1 MTWTVTYEI
10 ARYKPGEPPRTDTF
24 KVEIE
29 PHRTV
34 LDGIEMIWAYQDRT
48 LTFRHAC
55 HHASCGSCAFVVNG
69 VEVLPCI
76 VEIQSVV
83 ENGGTLRCEPLY
95 SFPVVSDLV
104 VDMGPFFEKMRMMEM
119 PIITPTGP
127 LPQQPADDYNR
138 FENCIECGMCMSAC
152 PVVATDPNYLGPAPL
167 AAAHRIIQRPDIPE
181 ETKQRIWELVDSD
194 NGLWRCHVAME
205 CTTVCPSDVDPG
217 GKIMDLRRL
226 ATANRIRKLLGLKP
240 KLPVGVED
248 A

>member
-119 PIITPTGP
+119 PSSRRPSR
-127 LPQQPADDYNR
+127 PQQPADDYNR

-167 AAAHRIIQRPDIPE
+167 AAAIASSRPGHPRRDQAAHLGACRQR
-181 ETKQRIWELVDSD
+181 QRALALPRG
-194 NGLWRCHVAME
+194 NGMHGC
-205 CTTVCPSDVDPG
+205 
-217 GKIMDLRRL
+217 
-226 ATANRIRKLLGLKP
+226 
-240 KLPVGVED
+240 LPVGRGPRRQD
-248 A
+248 HGPAPAGDGKPHTQATRAQAQATCRS